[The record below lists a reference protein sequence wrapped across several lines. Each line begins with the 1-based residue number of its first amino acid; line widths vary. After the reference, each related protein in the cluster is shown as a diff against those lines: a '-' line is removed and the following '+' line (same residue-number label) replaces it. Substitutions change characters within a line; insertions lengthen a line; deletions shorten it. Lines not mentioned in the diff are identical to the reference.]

1 MQRAAGRCQAQ
12 SWPPPVPT
20 AAPDPPPK
28 GLGLVCGASSAR
40 PLPAGVLGLALGV
53 PTWLLAGRGV
63 TARCVPPTQAF
74 PPPALRFPSPCLV
87 HTQRGGARWS
97 RDKVQPWAPWAH
109 VGEGGSG
116 LAARPALPPPPPP
129 PPAAALGRDKVPSC
143 LGDTGPSSG
152 AADVAQSPAQI
163 CWEQQGLTQAASNTR
178 RCCPQAPRGDAGPW
192 VGHRPHCGTMHN
204 PKPTPESGASSC
216 GSRAG
221 AVPARPVLANPSKP
235 LLQSSPGRT
244 AAGRAQPRAPRGS
257 RPARQELGGDVP
269 RPHPSRDP
277 MDWGCSGGL
286 GGTGEGLLQ
295 LGWGGGL
302 TPRHSPHPRMSLGW
316 DFWQKAARK
325 RREGAAESPASSWG
339 RAVREGALPS
349 P

>member
-1 MQRAAGRCQAQ
+1 MRGQQRSPPSCGRAWLGSWRADLAPGGTRGHGSLCPSNTGISPPSPAFPLSLPRAHAAG
-12 SWPPPVPT
+12 
-20 AAPDPPPK
+20 
-28 GLGLVCGASSAR
+28 
-40 PLPAGVLGLALGV
+40 
-53 PTWLLAGRGV
+53 
-63 TARCVPPTQAF
+63 
-74 PPPALRFPSPCLV
+74 
-87 HTQRGGARWS
+87 GGKRWS

-116 LAARPALPPPPPP
+116 LAARPALPPPP
-129 PPAAALGRDKVPSC
+129 AAALGRDKVPSC

-152 AADVAQSPAQI
+152 AADVAQGPAQI

-178 RCCPQAPRGDAGPW
+178 RCCPQAPRGDAEPW
-192 VGHRPHCGTMHN
+192 VGRRPHCGTMHN

-257 RPARQELGGDVP
+257 RPARQELGGDVS

-277 MDWGCSGGL
+277 MDWGRSGGL
-286 GGTGEGLLQ
+286 GGTGEGVLQ
-295 LGWGGGL
+295 LGWWWGL
-302 TPRHSPHPRMSLGW
+302 TPRRSPHPRMSLGW